1 MYKLLY
7 DVKYDVHS
15 ESHEDLKKY
24 QKQFLYVFGLKKFT
38 FKLMEPIMVELYDK
52 IKDDDKIKEII
63 ILIKE
68 QLPYIGSDEM
78 VAFQLFF
85 SYQSFFYFHKCL
97 QDKIRDSKSFE
108 GKNWTNFRKSLNY
121 FCKK

>member
-1 MYKLLY
+1 MYKLLC
-7 DVKYDVHS
+7 DVKYDVNS

-24 QKQFLYVFGLKKFT
+24 QKNFLYVFGLKKFD
-38 FKLMEPIMVELYDK
+38 FKLMEPIMIEIYDK
-52 IKDDDKIKEII
+52 IKDDNKMKEIMT
-63 ILIKE
+63 LIKE

-78 VAFQLFF
+78 TAFQILF

-97 QDKIRDSKSFE
+97 QDKLRDGKGFH
-108 GKNWTNFRKSLNY
+108 GKNWTNFRNSLNY